1 MLTITGGTFKGRK
14 INTTSRKVTRYT
26 PNLARKALFDIIP
39 VPDKMLDVFS
49 GSGVVT
55 FEALSRGTSSVIC
68 VDSSK
73 FSARTIAKNA
83 SELGLKKYIEIIC
96 KDFRR
101 ALVDIEKSGSSFDVV
116 FADPPFRR
124 NYVDD
129 FLKCLIAHNGFLTTN
144 TNVIVETSEKDAV
157 SLKNKM
163 IDGFG
168 LLDQRKYGG
177 VFLNFMKVIR

>member
-14 INTTSRKVTRYT
+14 ISTTSRKVTRYT
-26 PNLARKALFDIIP
+26 PKFARKALFDIIP
-39 VPDKMLDVFS
+39 VPDKILDVFS
-49 GSGVVT
+49 GSGVVA
-55 FEALSRGTSSVIC
+55 FEALSRGTSNVIC

-83 SELGLKKYIEIIC
+83 AELGLEKHIEIIC

-101 ALVDIEKSGSSFDVV
+101 AFVDIEKKGNKLDVV

-129 FLKCLIAHNGFLTTN
+129 FLKYLMAHNGFLTTN
-144 TNVIVETSEKDAV
+144 TIVIVETSEKDAI
-157 SLKNKM
+157 SLKDKM
-163 IDGFG
+163 IDGFR

>member
-14 INTTSRKVTRYT
+14 ISTTLRKVTRYT
-26 PNLARKALFDIIP
+26 PNFARKALFDIIP

-49 GSGVVT
+49 GSGVMA
-55 FEALSRGTSSVIC
+55 FEALSRGTSNVIC

-73 FSARTIAKNA
+73 FSARTIAKNS
-83 SELGLKKYIEIIC
+83 SELGLEKHIEIIC

-101 ALVDIEKSGSSFDVV
+101 AFVDIEKKGNSFDVV
-116 FADPPFRR
+116 FADPPFKK

-129 FLKCLIAHNGFLTTN
+129 FFKYLMAYNGFLTTY
-144 TNVIVETSEKDAV
+144 TVVIVESSEGDAI

-163 IDGFG
+163 IDGFR

-177 VFLNFMKVIR
+177 VYLNFMKVVM